1 MFTHR
6 TAESFI
12 QRAITAQSFAERHT
26 RRGDQVMARIW
37 RRYAESFSET
47 ATKIAMNSPAAEMA
61 VWGGAL

>member
-12 QRAITAQSFAERHT
+12 HRAITAQGLAERHT

-37 RRYAESFSET
+37 RRYAENFSDT
-47 ATKIAMNSPAAEMA
+47 AAKIATNSPAAEMA